1 MCVYLFCYLQR
12 IETKIKRVRFWNCN
26 GKFTFYLYLLSISFA
41 CIFLNPNLP
50 QLPSRT
56 GSTFSTANVLS
67 GYIHAYI
74 PTCLPYLPNCLP
86 AYLPTYLPT
95 YIYTY
100 IRDRALQSLVEHI
113 IWKFQMASPWKLYTE
128 ITHFLWR
135 PRRVVWVIYLYI
147 TTHKVEL
154 LCERHFC
161 LWCQAAKISSMD
173 RSIIK
178 QTIPNNL

>member
-1 MCVYLFCYLQR
+1 MYLFCYLQR

-50 QLPSRT
+50 QLSSRT

-95 YIYTY
+95 YLHIYVHT
-100 IRDRALQSLVEHI
+100 RSGATKPGRAH
-113 IWKFQMASPWKLYTE
+113 
-128 ITHFLWR
+128 
-135 PRRVVWVIYLYI
+135 YLE
-147 TTHKVEL
+147 V
-154 LCERHFC
+154 
-161 LWCQAAKISSMD
+161 S
-173 RSIIK
+173 
-178 QTIPNNL
+178 NG